1 MEIFENISIAL
12 NEIVKKIKSFIDL
25 IINAITKKDKW
36 TLFIYFNGQLIKKI
50 KVDENF
56 KPMEN
61 FYYITVKGFKH
72 MFGKRKVSLLF
83 QYDKYKMTNNDKKQV
98 HIEVKINEGSDV

>member
-1 MEIFENISIAL
+1 MKEK
-12 NEIVKKIKSFIDL
+12 VKSLINKILKNDS
-25 IINAITKKDKW
+25 W
-36 TLFIYFNGQLIKKI
+36 TLFIYYNGQLIKKI

-72 MFGKRKVSLLF
+72 IFGKRKVSLLF
-83 QYDKYKMTNNDKKQV
+83 QYNKYKMTNNEKKQV

>member
-1 MEIFENISIAL
+1 MKEK
-12 NEIVKKIKSFIDL
+12 VKSLINKILK
-25 IINAITKKDKW
+25 NDKW
-36 TLFIYFNGQLIKKI
+36 TLFIYYNGQLIKTI

-83 QYDKYKMTNNDKKQV
+83 QYNKYKMTNNEKKQV

>member
-1 MEIFENISIAL
+1 MKEK
-12 NEIVKKIKSFIDL
+12 VKSLINKILK
-25 IINAITKKDKW
+25 NDKW
-36 TLFIYFNGQLIKKI
+36 TLFIYYNGQLIKKI

-61 FYYITVKGFKH
+61 FYYIRVKGFKH

-83 QYDKYKMTNNDKKQV
+83 QYNKYKMTNNEKKQV